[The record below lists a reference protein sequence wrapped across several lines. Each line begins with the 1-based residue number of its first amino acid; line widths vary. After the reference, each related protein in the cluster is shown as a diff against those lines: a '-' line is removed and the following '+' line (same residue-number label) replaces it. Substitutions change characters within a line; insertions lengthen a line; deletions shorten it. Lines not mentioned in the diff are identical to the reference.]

1 MKTLMM
7 KNLKKL
13 IVLKKL
19 EIIIFKNKNK
29 ILLICNMNKNKFNYF
44 TFILKIKKLDNP
56 EIRND

>member
-13 IVLKKL
+13 IVLKKF